1 MPSGEWVKWLDQDV
15 QMRTRMTLDRQGNV
29 TQFTVQV
36 EIWTN
41 KWNPVVRYDSAHGEA
56 HIDYVDPSG
65 VTYEKVWLNIRPPY
79 NTAMTR
85 AENELKQDWPA
96 HVNRFRLQMEAT

>member
-1 MPSGEWVKWLDQDV
+1 
-15 QMRTRMTLDRQGNV
+15 MRTRMTLDRRGNV
-29 TQFTVQV
+29 THFSVQLEV
-36 EIWTN
+36 WIETW
-41 KWNPVVRYDSAHGEA
+41 KPVVRYDSAQGEA

-85 AENELKQDWPA
+85 AENELKQHWSA
-96 HVNRFRLQMEAT
+96 HIERFRLQLEAK